1 MASLLKQVAW
11 PAAKEDRTDLRPIYE
26 KINLGDE
33 RPTREIMLDL
43 FTQCARSVE
52 VRVLFDALDE
62 CNKTEVGKIYNLIKR
77 LRQANIGV
85 YITTRPHIV
94 GELRKRFPD
103 SSDTLYMENIKA
115 DHADVRNAIHRG
127 IEDHG
132 ESIEPDFANR
142 IVCKI
147 ANSQEM

>member
-11 PAAKEDRTDLRPIYE
+11 SSIEEDRTCLRPIYA
-26 KINLGDE
+26 KIKLRDE
-33 RPTREIMLDL
+33 RPTRETMINL
-43 FTQCARSVE
+43 FIQCTQSMDI
-52 VRVLFDALDE
+52 RVLFDALDE
-62 CNKTEVGKIYNLIKR
+62 CNKNEVGKIFHLIR
-77 LRQANIGV
+77 TLRKANIGV

-115 DHADVRNAIHRG
+115 DHTDVRNAIHRG

-132 ESIEPDFANR
+132 ESIDPDFTNE
-142 IVCKI
+142 IVSKI